1 MDTIWTLCRKYTDL
15 SDEEIRIIENTSAIL
30 QPLANLEDADIFI
43 DCPQRDGDAIVVAE
57 AKPEDVPSSYKNS
70 VVGLL
75 AKAEN
80 EPAVART
87 FRLGVGTKQ
96 MKATTQENG
105 STIQSVEPI
114 RHGSRI
120 IGVLIR
126 EKRVDEQHLVSERI
140 HFSQKSYENIAN
152 VLTRMV
158 SENNWLTECID
169 EALVMAAVDIS
180 GRGELFWDVPISAQ
194 KVGTFDTELGHEFFA
209 GLARDA
215 GITLHLRLVCGE
227 NAHHILEATFKAA
240 ARALREAVE
249 PDPRMAGSIPSTKGS
264 L

>member
-1 MDTIWTLCRKYTDL
+1 MSRTASTSRKSAETSIELALDL
-15 SDEEIRIIENTSAIL
+15 DGTGASDVST
-30 QPLANLEDADIFI
+30 
-43 DCPQRDGDAIVVAE
+43 
-57 AKPEDVPSSYKNS
+57 
-70 VVGLL
+70 
-75 AKAEN
+75 
-80 EPAVART
+80 
-87 FRLGVGTKQ
+87 GVGFFDHMLCALSRHSLVDLDLRVEGDTWVDDHHTVEDTGIVLGQALREALGDKRGIRRF
-96 MKATTQENG
+96 G
-105 STIQSVEPI
+105 SC
-114 RHGSRI
+114 
-120 IGVLIR
+120 
-126 EKRVDEQHLVSERI
+126 
-140 HFSQKSYENIAN
+140 
-152 VLTRMV
+152 MV
-158 SENNWLTECID
+158 PLD

>member
-1 MDTIWTLCRKYTDL
+1 MTRTASASRKTA
-15 SDEEIRIIENTSAIL
+15 ETIIE
-30 QPLANLEDADIFI
+30 LALDL
-43 DCPQRDGDAIVVAE
+43 DGTGAS
-57 AKPEDVPSSYKNS
+57 DVS
-70 VVGLL
+70 
-75 AKAEN
+75 
-80 EPAVART
+80 T
-87 FRLGVGTKQ
+87 GVGFFDHMLCALSRHSLVDLDLHVEGDTWVDDHHTVEDTGIVLGQALREALGDKRGIRRF
-96 MKATTQENG
+96 G
-105 STIQSVEPI
+105 SC
-114 RHGSRI
+114 
-120 IGVLIR
+120 
-126 EKRVDEQHLVSERI
+126 
-140 HFSQKSYENIAN
+140 
-152 VLTRMV
+152 MV
-158 SENNWLTECID
+158 PLD

-249 PDPRMAGSIPSTKGS
+249 PDPRMAGTIPSTKGS